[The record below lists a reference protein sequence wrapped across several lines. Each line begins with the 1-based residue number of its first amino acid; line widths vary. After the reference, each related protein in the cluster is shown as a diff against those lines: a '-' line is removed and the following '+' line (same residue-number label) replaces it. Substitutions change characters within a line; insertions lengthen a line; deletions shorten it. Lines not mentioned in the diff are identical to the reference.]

1 MARMP
6 RALEEAGLGDVK
18 MLLQVHDELVFE
30 APEDKAAAAGDVIR
44 AVMMGAAEPALKL
57 SVPLE
62 VEIGTGKSWGDAH

>member
-6 RALEEAGLGDVK
+6 KALADAGLSDVR

-30 APEDKAAAAGDVIR
+30 APEDKAAAAGEVIR
-44 AVMMGAAEPALKL
+44 SVMAGAAEPALKL

-62 VEIGTGKSWGDAH
+62 VEVGTGKSWGEAH